1 MIISKIKEYAKA
13 VKEQSKQDKN
23 AKRVYIVFG
32 VAFVSLVA
40 IMAGIVLK
48 IIGNEYSG
56 YIFWS
61 SMAIFYVCLFYI
73 YWRVRGIVGG
83 RECSECDE
91 EESNVI

>member
-1 MIISKIKEYAKA
+1 MIISKIKEYTKA
-13 VKEQSKQDKN
+13 VKEQSKRDKN
-23 AKRVYIVFG
+23 AKRVYIAFG

-40 IMAGIVLK
+40 IMAGIALK
-48 IIGNEYSG
+48 IIGHEYSG

-83 RECSECDE
+83 H
-91 EESNVI
+91 

>member
-23 AKRVYIVFG
+23 AKRVYVAFG

-73 YWRVRGIVGG
+73 YWQVKGIVGG

-91 EESNVI
+91 EEK